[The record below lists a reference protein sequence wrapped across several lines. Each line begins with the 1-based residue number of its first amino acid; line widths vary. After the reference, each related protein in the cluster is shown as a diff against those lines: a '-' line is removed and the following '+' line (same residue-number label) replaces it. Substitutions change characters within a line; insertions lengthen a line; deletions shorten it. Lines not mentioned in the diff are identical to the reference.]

1 MASFFGKYNSYTFE
15 SLVVENHLKITA
27 SMIFFSLSFPFR
39 DHIYNEDFR

>member
-1 MASFFGKYNSYTFE
+1 MASFFGKYSFTFE
-15 SLVVENHLKITA
+15 SLGVENHLKITA